1 MHLNKKYKFSG
12 IYDLRFKLQ
21 QYFFTSTSLQRS
33 AFAQPDHEI
42 KPVDERFTDIKI
54 AMC

>member
-12 IYDLRFKLQ
+12 IYDLKFKLR
-21 QYFFTSTSLQRS
+21 QYFLTGTSLQIS
-33 AFAQPDHEI
+33 AFAHPKHEI